1 MMIIVTLFESLREFV
16 SSIFKQIAAR
26 KIKNGVKFRGI
37 NERIRMRFV
46 LEADSTRKM
55 EKQRPEARFPAILFL
70 SFDLLSSFVCVLRV
84 CVVFFFVLSHSLSF
98 FCRLSFLF
106 FFLFFFLFLLLFWFH
121 DRAYYRRFD
130 FEKKKSAISKSHP
143 SYFLVCSVCAGFPN
157 TSWRTLWPRKLAWI
171 FVAALCRSGSVR
183 SIPSSSFM
191 ASFAWNNRLQRR
203 RVDLLLQ
210 IGASLLRQYFARSMF
225 VNGVKG
231 LLHKRVKTL
240 LLQIFATMSIY
251 FQ

>member
-1 MMIIVTLFESLREFV
+1 
-16 SSIFKQIAAR
+16 
-26 KIKNGVKFRGI
+26 
-37 NERIRMRFV
+37 MRFV

-70 SFDLLSSFVCVLRV
+70 SFDLLSSFVCVLCV
-84 CVVFFFVLSHSLSF
+84 CVVFFRSLS
-98 FCRLSFLF
+98 LSLF
-106 FFLFFFLFLLLFWFH
+106 FLSSLFFILFSFFFLFLLLFWFH

>member
-1 MMIIVTLFESLREFV
+1 
-16 SSIFKQIAAR
+16 
-26 KIKNGVKFRGI
+26 
-37 NERIRMRFV
+37 MRFV

-84 CVVFFFVLSHSLSF
+84 CVVFFSFSLTLSLFFVVSLFYSF
-98 FCRLSFLF
+98 FFFFSFSSSFLISWSGI
-106 FFLFFFLFLLLFWFH
+106 LSTI
-121 DRAYYRRFD
+121 RFRK
-130 FEKKKSAISKSHP
+130 KKKSAISKSHP